1 MVACLRAADTAC
13 RYGGDE
19 FVVLLPELSGRGGA
33 AVVAANIARELA
45 APYLIDG
52 AAITITASVGIALHR
67 VDAQCYRELLRES
80 DLAMYRDK
88 ARRPEAPRI
97 VRAPVR
103 PFTTCSSPER
113 A

>member
-1 MVACLRAADTAC
+1 LVACLRAADTAC